1 MLPGFQAC
9 LAAMLALPNCRVWL
23 HAQLESADLA
33 CVGLMAWS
41 HSAASDKTFKRLH
54 FFLDCELVRI

>member
-1 MLPGFQAC
+1 MLPGFQAH

-23 HAQLESADLA
+23 HAQLESVDLA
-33 CVGLMAWS
+33 YADLMAWS
-41 HSAASDKTFKRLH
+41 YSAASHKTFKRFH